1 MARNLSVAY
10 SPLSNKISSNLQIYP
25 ILWATSSGRASK
37 KSGLTRFDSSAIRP
51 AICPAQIALRA
62 TLDTVVM
69 MSIRPG
75 GTDYGPTGKAAG
87 GEGGLASEWH
97 GVDEHEVVMKERV
110 ACDRCRQR
118 KTKCNRVNPCSHCTK
133 AEAQCTFRLAPKAK
147 EKRQRI
153 LISSTVSEGRLEHI
167 SNRIEELYGII
178 GQLRDERRNDDI
190 SLMAPTRLRVPS
202 YSSLQ
207 SGSLQGSPKAPALA
221 EAIESALF
229 AHVICA
235 AGALET
241 AVMNDPYS
249 RDVDDI
255 TSALNTLRSTV
266 NDQKQQNE
274 TLEGSRS
281 FLKAVPSG
289 LSLRDLPIP
298 SMDKIMACLRIT
310 QDSSPSEIYWPFE
323 FGSLGDFTQYVI
335 RACTP
340 GPISD
345 MELIIVHYVLYS
357 LFTQC
362 SIGADDETLRQDYD
376 VQAAT
381 CRESLET
388 ILSSLSFHID
398 TNIDSI
404 CALYMASLYCL
415 HRGKVSTAWT
425 FISRVSLMCLALG
438 LHSSHAMVMEQEN
451 TMQRKMC
458 LFWAVYAL
466 EKAVALRL
474 GRPSTI
480 RDQDIT
486 IPRLTLDR
494 KMTSLAYNRLPDWI
508 DVASL
513 YGRLYDSLYSPTALT
528 QPGSV
533 RVSRTSALAS
543 ELERMIAAR
552 TGYYNRP
559 DLWSSHVLD
568 LNLSRF
574 MIHANRA
581 IEYSTLASIYRGIPA
596 GSPSGITPCT
606 QCIAA
611 ARVALEESEASI
623 AILSDAAKW
632 PTGLHEWVNE
642 ILLLAPFIPLTILV
656 CNVVDTAD
664 ASDLGRLKGVVDG
677 LQSLAQSPRYASCN
691 RQLRIFNHLYD
702 VAARYVEAKTSR
714 ESTDTISTLF
724 TNPDPDVYFDGDTWF
739 GNEFSSVF

>member
-1 MARNLSVAY
+1 MA
-10 SPLSNKISSNLQIYP
+10 
-25 ILWATSSGRASK
+25 
-37 KSGLTRFDSSAIRP
+37 P
-51 AICPAQIALRA
+51 ARLRA
-62 TLDTVVM
+62 
-69 MSIRPG
+69 
-75 GTDYGPTGKAAG
+75 
-87 GEGGLASEWH
+87 
-97 GVDEHEVVMKERV
+97 
-110 ACDRCRQR
+110 
-118 KTKCNRVNPCSHCTK
+118 
-133 AEAQCTFRLAPKAK
+133 
-147 EKRQRI
+147 
-153 LISSTVSEGRLEHI
+153 
-167 SNRIEELYGII
+167 
-178 GQLRDERRNDDI
+178 
-190 SLMAPTRLRVPS
+190 PS

-207 SGSLQGSPKAPALA
+207 SGRLRASAKALA
-221 EAIESALF
+221 PVEGIESALF
-229 AHVICA
+229 AQVVCA

-249 RDVDDI
+249 RAVDDI
-255 TSALNTLRSTV
+255 TSALNTLRNTV

-274 TLEGSRS
+274 TLAGSRS
-281 FLKAVPSG
+281 FPKALPSG

-298 SMDKIMACLRIT
+298 PLDKIMACLRIA
-310 QDSSPSEIYWPFE
+310 QESSPSELYWPFE

-345 MELIIVHYVLYS
+345 MELIIVHYVLSS

-362 SIGADDETLRQDYD
+362 SMGADDETLRQDYD
-376 VQAAT
+376 VQAET

-404 CALYMASLYCL
+404 CALYMASLHCL
-415 HRGKVSTAWT
+415 CQGKVSTAWT
-425 FISRVSLMCLALG
+425 FISRASLMCLALG
-438 LHSSHAMVMEQEN
+438 LHSSQAMAVEQEN
-451 TMQRKMC
+451 AMQRKTC

-480 RDQDIT
+480 RDEDIT
-486 IPRLTLDR
+486 IPRIILGR

-508 DVASL
+508 DAASL
-513 YGRLYDSLYSPTALT
+513 YGRLYDSLYSPTALE

-543 ELERMIAAR
+543 ELERMIVAR
-552 TGYYNRP
+552 TGYYNQP

-568 LNLSRF
+568 PTLSRF

-581 IEYSTLASIYRGIPA
+581 IAYSTLASIYRGVPA
-596 GSPSGITPCT
+596 ESQSPSGIIPCT

-632 PTGLHEWVNE
+632 PTGLYKWVNE
-642 ILLLAPFIPLTILV
+642 ILLLAPFIPFTIL
-656 CNVVDTAD
+656 A
-664 ASDLGRLKGVVDG
+664 
-677 LQSLAQSPRYASCN
+677 LAQLPRYASCN
-691 RQLRIFNHLYD
+691 RQLRVFKSLYD

-714 ESTDTISTLF
+714 ESADMTGTLF
-724 TNPDPDVYFDGDTWF
+724 TNPDTDVYFNDDAWLENG
-739 GNEFSSVF
+739 FSPVSSLPV

>member
-1 MARNLSVAY
+1 MAFRS
-10 SPLSNKISSNLQIYP
+10 
-25 ILWATSSGRASK
+25 
-37 KSGLTRFDSSAIRP
+37 
-51 AICPAQIALRA
+51 
-62 TLDTVVM
+62 
-69 MSIRPG
+69 G
-75 GTDYGPTGKAAG
+75 GTDCGPTCDETGA
-87 GEGGLASEWH
+87 EGGLDPQWI
-97 GVDEHEVVMKERV
+97 GVDKHEFVMKERV

-118 KTKCNRVNPCSHCTK
+118 KTKCNRVNPCTHCTK
-133 AEAQCTFRLAPKAK
+133 AGTQCTYRLAHKAK
-147 EKRQRI
+147 EKRQRV
-153 LISSTVSEGRLEHI
+153 LISSVYERRLEHI

-178 GQLRDERRNDDI
+178 GQLRDEHPNSGRN
-190 SLMAPTRLRVPS
+190 LMAPTRLQAPS

-207 SGSLQGSPKAPALA
+207 SGSRWELTSALAPA
-221 EAIESALF
+221 EGIESAF
-229 AHVICA
+229 FTHVIYA
-235 AGALET
+235 ARALET
-241 AVMNDPYS
+241 AVMSDPYL
-249 RDVDDI
+249 RAVDGI
-255 TSALNTLRSTV
+255 TSALNALQSAV
-266 NDQKQQNE
+266 NDQEEQNQ
-274 TLEGSRS
+274 TLKRS
-281 FLKAVPSG
+281 LSLPKTLPSG
-289 LSLRDLPIP
+289 LILRDLPIP
-298 SMDKIMACLRIT
+298 PVDKIMTCLRIT
-310 QDSSPSEIYWPFE
+310 QESSPTEIYWPFE

-357 LFTQC
+357 LFTQF
-362 SIGADDETLRQDYD
+362 SICADDETLKQDYD
-376 VQAAT
+376 AQAAT

-388 ILSSLSFHID
+388 LLSSLSFHID

-404 CALYMASLYCL
+404 SALYMASLHCL

-425 FISRVSLMCLALG
+425 FISRASLMCLALG
-438 LHSSHAMVMEQEN
+438 LHSSHTMVPEQQN
-451 TMQRKMC
+451 PVQRKMF

-486 IPRLTLDR
+486 IPRPSLDR

-533 RVSRTSALAS
+533 RASRTSALAS
-543 ELERMIAAR
+543 ELERIIAAR

-568 LNLSRF
+568 LNFSRF

-581 IEYSTLASIYRGIPA
+581 IEYSTLASIYRGMPTESLSRI
-596 GSPSGITPCT
+596 IPCT
-606 QCIAA
+606 QCITA
-611 ARVALEESEASI
+611 ARVALDETEASI
-623 AILSDAAKW
+623 AMLSDAAIW
-632 PTGLHEWVNE
+632 STGLHEWVNE
-642 ILLLAPFIPLTILV
+642 IFLLAPFIPLTILV

-677 LQSLAQSPRYASCN
+677 LQSLAQSPRYASCK
-691 RQLRIFNHLYD
+691 RQLRIFKPLYD

-714 ESTDTISTLF
+714 ESADTISSLFDDEAWLGNGFSPVSYEEYSCRATLAF
-724 TNPDPDVYFDGDTWF
+724 TEKRSTRTQPSYPQEYCEHSQN
-739 GNEFSSVF
+739 